1 MSRPSSVGTWLL
13 ICLVVAS
20 PGFAKSPYEKSFDL
34 NILGTSIGQVIVS
47 FEDRI
52 HPGAISVDVSASLV
66 SPSGSVFPTR
76 VSPFALPGVSLPVYI
91 TIKTKA
97 GFRGPAKVSL
107 HLELMDYNPRLPLRL
122 FVADGTLGSRFR
134 DITAYQGPG
143 SMYTNGYRDGFSEFI
158 IAWDG
163 RAPAAVINSKFG
175 DIDDYLTAQRS
186 LIAPARYQDLSVLLD
201 AANQAYRRRDFAGA
215 IDDLERFVDSVR
227 AAITLD
233 EMPATFNDPLN
244 PYPNVAGGLIMLAET
259 TAFSLGLLK

>member
-1 MSRPSSVGTWLL
+1 
-13 ICLVVAS
+13 
-20 PGFAKSPYEKSFDL
+20 
-34 NILGTSIGQVIVS
+34 
-47 FEDRI
+47 
-52 HPGAISVDVSASLV
+52 
-66 SPSGSVFPTR
+66 
-76 VSPFALPGVSLPVYI
+76 
-91 TIKTKA
+91 
-97 GFRGPAKVSL
+97 
-107 HLELMDYNPRLPLRL
+107 
-122 FVADGTLGSRFR
+122 
-134 DITAYQGPG
+134 
-143 SMYTNGYRDGFSEFI
+143 
-158 IAWDG
+158 
-163 RAPAAVINSKFG
+163 VINSKFG